1 MSPIV
6 LIKEKSSVPF
16 YAVLDWMIAWHMKTT
31 VRPTKIFIVLLR
43 FDSDIDYISLSTE
56 LVNVMC

>member
-16 YAVLDWMIAWHMKTT
+16 YVVLDWMIAWHMKTT

>member
-6 LIKEKSSVPF
+6 LIKEKSSVPL
-16 YAVLDWMIAWHMKTT
+16 YVVLDWMIAWHMKTT

>member
-16 YAVLDWMIAWHMKTT
+16 YVVLDRMIAWHMKTK

>member
-16 YAVLDWMIAWHMKTT
+16 YVVLDWMIAWHMKTKL
-31 VRPTKIFIVLLR
+31 RPTKIFIVLLR